1 MYIFVGTRVIYERA
15 QNRTNYLKIQ
25 CIKMLQV
32 WSNWRCVCLCLL
44 FSFKFPFREVTRSK
58 CKRGAAKTKQKFFVL
73 YPFHILPWLKL
84 WRFKMHSFK
93 YNMAWNYSFKSMV
106 HQNSKKSF
114 KDKLPC
120 LFCHLQSAHLQ
131 YCILMPIR
139 HLVKV

>member
-15 QNRTNYLKIQ
+15 QNRTNYLEIQ

-58 CKRGAAKTKQKFFVL
+58 CKRGAAKTKYSFFCTL
-73 YPFHILPWLKL
+73 FIYYPG
-84 WRFKMHSFK
+84 
-93 YNMAWNYSFKSMV
+93 WNYDV
-106 HQNSKKSF
+106 SKCIVSNTTWLETTVSNPWFTKIQKRVS
-114 KDKLPC
+114 KIYSPC
-120 LFCHLQSAHLQ
+120 LFCHLQSAHMQ
-131 YCILMPIR
+131 YWILPIR